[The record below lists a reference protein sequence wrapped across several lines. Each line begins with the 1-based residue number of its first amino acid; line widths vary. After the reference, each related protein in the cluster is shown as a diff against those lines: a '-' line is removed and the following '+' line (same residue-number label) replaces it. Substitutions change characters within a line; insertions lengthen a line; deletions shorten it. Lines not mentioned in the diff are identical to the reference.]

1 VDILPDERASDQL
14 PPLRARRT
22 PFINTS
28 LDQARR
34 MLWRAFQHGE
44 LTESEFLDTL
54 ERLEP
59 PAAAPEA

>member
-1 VDILPDERASDQL
+1 
-14 PPLRARRT
+14 
-22 PFINTS
+22 
-28 LDQARR
+28 

-59 PAAAPEA
+59 PAVAPEA